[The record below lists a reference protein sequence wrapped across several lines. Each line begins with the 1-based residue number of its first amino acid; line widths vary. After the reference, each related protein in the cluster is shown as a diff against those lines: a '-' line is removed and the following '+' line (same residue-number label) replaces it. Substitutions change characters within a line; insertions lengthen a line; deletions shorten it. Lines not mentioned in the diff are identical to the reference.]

1 MSEFKRYFGVPSGSR
16 VEVDVSPCDGKFVS
30 KAKLISATEVL
41 TWDPCQT
48 PPPSHTLKSGK
59 NYFVSVRLAFI
70 ASTTVD
76 VEVRVRTPSGGVH
89 SAPWTWTIQGT
100 NGQVALVGGFIQVA

>member
-16 VEVDVSPCDGKFVS
+16 VEVDLSPCDGKFVS
-30 KAKLISATEVL
+30 KAKLISATDVL
-41 TWDPCQT
+41 TWDPCQA
-48 PPPSHTLKSGK
+48 PPPPHTLQSGQ

-76 VEVRVRTPSGGVH
+76 VEIRVRTSSGVH
-89 SAPWTWTIQGT
+89 STPWTWTIQGK